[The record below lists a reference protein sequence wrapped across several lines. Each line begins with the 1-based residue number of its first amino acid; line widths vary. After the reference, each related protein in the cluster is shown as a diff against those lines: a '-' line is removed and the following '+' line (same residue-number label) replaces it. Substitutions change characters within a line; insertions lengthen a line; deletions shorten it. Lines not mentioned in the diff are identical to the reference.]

1 MFLAQEH
8 ICMLWYVCG
17 GQRTTCQA
25 SCLTLCVVETKF
37 RFSGILMVLR
47 LPCSKM
53 TQMSW
58 SAFSQCSPVP
68 WQMSS
73 GMTSLFEALSLDQ
86 LPAEAETGWPG
97 QPDSAHCGL
106 SPAEEARL
114 WEPQS
119 GTILTGFAGVSEERH
134 GSLKEISMS
143 ISLVHA

>member
-17 GQRTTCQA
+17 GQKTTCQA

-37 RFSGILMVLR
+37 RLSGILMVLR

-58 SAFSQCSPVP
+58 SVPLQMSWSAFSQFSPVP
-68 WQMSS
+68 LQMSS
-73 GMTSLFEALSLDQ
+73 GMTSLSKALSLDQ

-106 SPAEEARL
+106 SSAEEARL

-119 GTILTGFAGVSEERH
+119 GNPHRVCWGQWRKAWYSE
-134 GSLKEISMS
+134 GN
-143 ISLVHA
+143 